1 MGNYSKATQFF
12 GHNIFIVFP
21 KFSSENS
28 EMEEKREV
36 EVQSLKKGNFAFI
49 RSQPCRITEVTK
61 KPKASVKGNERIYIV
76 GLHVDTGK
84 KYEDT
89 LLATLR
95 IDEIL
100 VTKSEYSVLDVDGRS
115 GCVSVMLSSGDV
127 KEDLSLG
134 KSEDG
139 MGWDT
144 VGIELLKRFEDGEEI
159 KVVVQEILGK
169 EYILEV
175 RAD

>member
-1 MGNYSKATQFF
+1 M
-12 GHNIFIVFP
+12 
-21 KFSSENS
+21 
-28 EMEEKREV
+28 
-36 EVQSLKKGNFAFI
+36 
-49 RSQPCRITEVTK
+49 
-61 KPKASVKGNERIYIV
+61 
-76 GLHVDTGK
+76 
-84 KYEDT
+84 
-89 LLATLR
+89 
-95 IDEIL
+95 
-100 VTKSEYSVLDVDGRS
+100 DGRS

-169 EYILEV
+169 EYILEHSV
-175 RAD
+175 LERIWVKGSNLSQ